1 MMSTFS
7 SLFLRLFIFLKPYII
22 LARLHQPIG
31 IYLLLW
37 PCWWGLAYTAQS
49 LPALTDLGLFF
60 IGATVMRGAGC
71 TLNDWMDQDFDRHV
85 QRTKYRPL
93 ACGALNTKQAVIFF
107 ILQCAVGFLVLWQ
120 LPLRCWLISG
130 VGFLLLLIYPMMKRL
145 TDWPQ
150 VVLGFA
156 FNIGVWIGAAVQA
169 PLLPQDMAPLTLLYL
184 GGIFW
189 TIGYDTIYALQDIAD
204 DLKIGVR
211 STAIRFGAAVIP
223 MIHTFYALS
232 FFCFFAHAFVMNA
245 SILCWITLCT
255 TYSSILY
262 QLWGF
267 NPQNRERCHILFR
280 QNMWV
285 GIFIF
290 IALCLASNFRASNL
304 SIQGI
309 IQ

>member
-1 MMSTFS
+1 MLKYSRSFVQ
-7 SLFLRLFIFLKPYII
+7 LFVFLRPYII
-22 LARLHQPIG
+22 LGRFHQPIG

-49 LPALTDLGLFF
+49 LPILTDLGLFV
-60 IGATVMRGAGC
+60 IGAAVMRGAGC
-71 TLNDWMDQDFDRHV
+71 TLNDWIDQDFDRHV
-85 QRTKYRPL
+85 ERTKYRPL
-93 ACGALNTKQAVIFF
+93 ACGTLNSKQAFIFF
-107 ILQCAVGFLVLWQ
+107 IVQCALGSVILWQ

-130 VGFLLLLIYPMMKRL
+130 IGFLLLLIYPLMKRL

-150 VVLGFA
+150 VILGFA
-156 FNIGVWIGAAVQA
+156 FNIGIWIGAATQLPFSQQDIF
-169 PLLPQDMAPLTLLYL
+169 PLALLYL

-211 STAIRFGAAVIP
+211 STAIRFGTAVIP

-232 FFCFFAHAFVMNA
+232 FFCFFAHAFFVKA
-245 SILCWITLCT
+245 SILCWMTLLI

-262 QLWGF
+262 QLWGL

-290 IALCLASNFRASNL
+290 IALCLASNFSSSSL
-304 SIQGI
+304 SVRGI
-309 IQ
+309 I